1 MVPLP
6 RGHVRGSSY
15 TGPLITNPQQ
25 ILQLSEE
32 DRAAF
37 LQDDALRAKRNHK
50 IHLLARYNGLM
61 TPQDKYFISRIQLQQ
76 LVTATGT
83 ADAEGPEALLNEDFY
98 YQVYAQIRGASR
110 QNPHQPA
117 SQFAQTYLFQTGGRF
132 MNRRNARGGDGHLQR
147 MEQQVQRAVEAA
159 RANPKNRELVI
170 EGSLGKI
177 RFNNS
182 KAPRPLLDLKRN
194 EELKP
199 NMAAKRQIRHHDSA
213 LERRTTLRNI
223 ENVYSALMEME
234 DHVRQIPAVT
244 GGQQAEWAAE
254 ESRLNAKLW
263 GALKA
268 NEGFV
273 PKYVTTISW
282 LLD

>member
-61 TPQDKYFISRIQLQQ
+61 TPQDKHFITRIQLQQ
-76 LVTATGT
+76 LVTATGNV
-83 ADAEGPEALLNEDFY
+83 DAEGPEALLNEDFY

-132 MNRRNARGGDGHLQR
+132 MNRRNARGGDSNMQR

-182 KAPRPLLDLKRN
+182 KAPRPLLDIKRA
-194 EELKP
+194 EGDLKP
-199 NMAAKRQIRHHDSA
+199 NMAAKRQSRHHDAA
-213 LERRTTLRNI
+213 LERRKTLGNV
-223 ENVYSALMEME
+223 ENVYSTLMEME
-234 DHVRQIPAVT
+234 DHVRQAPAT
-244 GGQQAEWAAE
+244 AE
-254 ESRLNAKLW
+254 EQREWTAKESTLNAKLW
-263 GALKA
+263 AALRA
-268 NEGFV
+268 GERFD
-273 PKYVTTISW
+273 PE
-282 LLD
+282 

>member
-110 QNPHQPA
+110 QNPHQPV

-194 EELKP
+194 EDLKP
-199 NMAAKRQIRHHDSA
+199 NMAAKRQSRHHDSA

-234 DHVRQIPAVT
+234 DHVRQIPALT
-244 GGQQAEWAAE
+244 GEQQAEWAAE

-268 NEGFV
+268 NEGIV
-273 PKYVTTISW
+273 PKYVTTASR

>member
-1 MVPLP
+1 M
-6 RGHVRGSSY
+6 
-15 TGPLITNPQQ
+15 
-25 ILQLSEE
+25 
-32 DRAAF
+32 
-37 LQDDALRAKRNHK
+37 
-50 IHLLARYNGLM
+50 
-61 TPQDKYFISRIQLQQ
+61 
-76 LVTATGT
+76 
-83 ADAEGPEALLNEDFY
+83 
-98 YQVYAQIRGASR
+98 
-110 QNPHQPA
+110 
-117 SQFAQTYLFQTGGRF
+117 
-132 MNRRNARGGDGHLQR
+132 
-147 MEQQVQRAVEAA
+147 EAA

-194 EELKP
+194 EDLKP
-199 NMAAKRQIRHHDSA
+199 NMAAKRQSRHHDSA
-213 LERRTTLRNI
+213 LERRTTLRDI

-234 DHVRQIPAVT
+234 DHVRQIPAVS
-244 GGQQAEWAAE
+244 GGEQQAEWAAE

-273 PKYVTTISW
+273 PKYATTISW

>member
-1 MVPLP
+1 MLP

-50 IHLLARYNGLM
+50 IHLQAKYNGLM

-159 RANPKNRELVI
+159 RANPKNKELVI

-182 KAPRPLLDLKRN
+182 KAPRPLLDIKRN
-194 EELKP
+194 DDLKP
-199 NMAAKRQIRHHDSA
+199 NMAAKRQSRHHDSA

-223 ENVYSALMEME
+223 ESVYSTLMEME
-234 DHVRQIPAVT
+234 DHVRHMPAVS
-244 GGQQAEWAAE
+244 GGEEQAEWAAE
-254 ESRLNAKLW
+254 EARLNAKLW
-263 GALKA
+263 AALKA

-273 PKYVTTISW
+273 PKYVTPPRS
-282 LLD
+282 LD

>member
-1 MVPLP
+1 MVPLQSGP
-6 RGHVRGSSY
+6 RGHARGSSY
-15 TGPLITNPQQ
+15 TGPVITNPQQ
-25 ILQLSEE
+25 ILQLSDE

-61 TPQDKYFISRIQLQQ
+61 TPQDKYFITRIQLQQ
-76 LVTATGT
+76 LVTATGNV
-83 ADAEGPEALLNEDFY
+83 DAEGPEALLNEDFY
-98 YQVYAQIRGASR
+98 YQVYAQIRAASR

-117 SQFAQTYLFQTGGRF
+117 SQFAQTYLFQTGGRL
-132 MNRRNARGGDGHLQR
+132 NRRNGRGVESHMQR

-182 KAPRPLLDLKRN
+182 KAPRPLLDIKRTDGD
-194 EELKP
+194 LKP
-199 NMAAKRQIRHHDSA
+199 NMAAKRQSRHHDAA
-213 LERRTTLRNI
+213 LERRTTLRDI

-234 DHVRQIPAVT
+234 DHVRQAPAT
-244 GGQQAEWAAE
+244 EEEHHEWTAK
-254 ESRLNAKLW
+254 ESKLNAKLW
-263 GALKA
+263 AALKA
-268 NEGFV
+268 GEGLV
-273 PKYVTTISW
+273 PKYVAHTVLT
-282 LLD
+282 

>member
-76 LVTATGT
+76 LVTATST

-132 MNRRNARGGDGHLQR
+132 MNSAKCTRRR
-147 MEQQVQRAVEAA
+147 
-159 RANPKNRELVI
+159 
-170 EGSLGKI
+170 
-177 RFNNS
+177 
-182 KAPRPLLDLKRN
+182 RPLADMEHRFSVPW
-194 EELKP
+194 KP
-199 NMAAKRQIRHHDSA
+199 REQT
-213 LERRTTLRNI
+213 RRI
-223 ENVYSALMEME
+223 A
-234 DHVRQIPAVT
+234 
-244 GGQQAEWAAE
+244 
-254 ESRLNAKLW
+254 
-263 GALKA
+263 
-268 NEGFV
+268 
-273 PKYVTTISW
+273 SW
-282 LLD
+282 